1 MVLSTYII
9 VEWIK
14 TLLENF
20 AKCKLKN
27 IGGSG
32 KLTSQY
38 RANLPLRIKS
48 PGYSTSYSDS
58 TQY

>member
-20 AKCKLKN
+20 AKCK
-27 IGGSG
+27 
-32 KLTSQY
+32 Y
-38 RANLPLRIKS
+38 LPYQKRR
-48 PGYSTSYSDS
+48 GEADR
-58 TQY
+58 